1 MPSLM
6 YSSAKDVLITR
17 ENMRDLQTPAPMGAK
32 HAPYSFADFS
42 DAICDS
48 IVESGFKIEQEEFAV
63 SKDHMRL
70 HGMLHVSN
78 DSAPASIP
86 ARRWNLTVGVRG
98 AHDQSISRGICFG
111 SRVITCSNLCFHG
124 DLGNWKSKQTINL
137 ASRLPG
143 MVSDAV
149 SGLRGAAESLTVDF
163 DGFNRTAI
171 TREQGDSV
179 LLDIFRSNGFSASQ
193 LGRAI
198 EDWDVCSVPE
208 HTENGRS
215 LWWLMQSA
223 TLALKPTASNHNHEH
238 LRERSTIIYNKLR
251 PAIRTLAA

>member
-6 YSSAKDVLITR
+6 YNSAKDVLITR
-17 ENMRDLQTPAPMGAK
+17 DNMRDLQTPAPMGAK

-78 DSAPASIP
+78 VSSPASTSTP
-86 ARRWNLTVGVRG
+86 LWNLTVGVRG

-124 DLGNWKSKQTINL
+124 DLGNWRSKQTTNIGHHTR
-137 ASRLPG
+137 AR
-143 MVSDAV
+143 
-149 SGLRGAAESLTVDF
+149 R
-163 DGFNRTAI
+163 FN
-171 TREQGDSV
+171 SV
-179 LLDIFRSNGFSASQ
+179 GYFS
-193 LGRAI
+193 
-198 EDWDVCSVPE
+198 E
-208 HTENGRS
+208 
-215 LWWLMQSA
+215 
-223 TLALKPTASNHNHEH
+223 
-238 LRERSTIIYNKLR
+238 
-251 PAIRTLAA
+251 